1 MIKHI
6 LLSLALISA
15 ILIANDDPKAKTITC
30 VVSGDEINKSELK
43 DHDYSSYKDGKVY
56 FCCGGCK
63 MDFDEAPNK
72 FATKANFQLV
82 TSGQYVQTSCPITGD
97 TPGHTHHG
105 LEDVR
110 KVTVDGMNVDLCC
123 PGCLKKY
130 NKSSDKFSLLF
141 SDKAYKKGFV
151 SASKM
156 IEKSKAKNA
165 KKTKAKKTKK

>member
-1 MIKHI
+1 
-6 LLSLALISA
+6 
-15 ILIANDDPKAKTITC
+15 
-30 VVSGDEINKSELK
+30 
-43 DHDYSSYKDGKVY
+43 
-56 FCCGGCK
+56 

-82 TSGQYVQTSCPITGD
+82 TTGQYVQTGCPITGD
-97 TPGHTHHG
+97 APGHTHHG

-141 SDKAYKKGFV
+141 SDKAYKKGFI

-156 IEKSKAKNA
+156 IEKNKAKNA